1 MPAPATN
8 KQPQLL
14 SRKTLVCALHG
25 FSSGLPYY
33 VLVSLLP
40 AWLRTQEVALAQ
52 IAAFSWFRAPYTW
65 KFLWAPLV
73 DRFSLGILSRRRDWA
88 LWTQVL
94 LVACTAAIGQFAPAP
109 GAALWPI
116 GLVAVLVALFGATQ
130 DIALD
135 AYRREL
141 LSDLE
146 LGFGNSV
153 AVNAY
158 RMAGLVPGG
167 LALYLADRMAWSGVF
182 ICVAG
187 FMAVGVIGTLMAPS
201 IEGETPPTTLG
212 QAVVGPVR
220 EFFSRGDLKHT
231 LGLLLFLFL
240 YKLGDNLATTLA
252 TPFYLDLGFSLTE
265 IGTLVKAVAL
275 WSMVMGSLAGGWVM
289 ARIGINRALWIFGV
303 VQLVSILGFA
313 ALNEVGRNLWAL
325 GAVVLFEYL
334 GIGLGTTAFVAF
346 IARATSK
353 RYSATQYALFSS
365 FIALPGIAAGST
377 AGVLIEALGYTTFFL
392 LCTALAVPGLLML
405 PRVAPWGARAG

>member
-1 MPAPATN
+1 M
-8 KQPQLL
+8 
-14 SRKTLVCALHG
+14 
-25 FSSGLPYY
+25 
-33 VLVSLLP
+33 
-40 AWLRTQEVALAQ
+40 
-52 IAAFSWFRAPYTW
+52 
-65 KFLWAPLV
+65 
-73 DRFSLGILSRRRDWA
+73 
-88 LWTQVL
+88 
-94 LVACTAAIGQFAPAP
+94 
-109 GAALWPI
+109 
-116 GLVAVLVALFGATQ
+116 
-130 DIALD
+130 
-135 AYRREL
+135 
-141 LSDLE
+141 
-146 LGFGNSV
+146 
-153 AVNAY
+153 
-158 RMAGLVPGG
+158 
-167 LALYLADRMAWSGVF
+167 
-182 ICVAG
+182 
-187 FMAVGVIGTLMAPS
+187 
-201 IEGETPPTTLG
+201 
-212 QAVVGPVR
+212 R